1 MIYVAY
7 VFAYLIIGAI
17 SLRVGEWHFREKIQL
32 EIAMMSVCLW
42 PIAWVLVIFFGVM
55 KILIPDILDRDLP
68 RHGPPSDFYKK
79 EQDK

>member
-7 VFAYLIIGAI
+7 VF
-17 SLRVGEWHFREKIQL
+17 
-32 EIAMMSVCLW
+32 
-42 PIAWVLVIFFGVM
+42 AWVLVIFFGVM

-79 EQDK
+79 EQDN